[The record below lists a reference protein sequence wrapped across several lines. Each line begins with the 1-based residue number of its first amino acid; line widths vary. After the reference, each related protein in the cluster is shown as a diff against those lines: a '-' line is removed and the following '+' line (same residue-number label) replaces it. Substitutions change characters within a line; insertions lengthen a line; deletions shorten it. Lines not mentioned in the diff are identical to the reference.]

1 MSHFTVMVIGPNPE
15 NQLAPYEEDENGG
28 FWDWYLLG
36 GRWTGYFKLKEGAPG
51 HTGEPGLMTESAKEG
66 FADAAL
72 KKDIDFDWMRKKAR
86 EAAEKTYDKAHATIS
101 EHPDA
106 STWKDIVAKY
116 PEDIQKAR
124 AEYHSQPIVKAFN
137 EAGFISLF
145 SDPIEEFSISRE
157 KFLKLA
163 ECRATSSYAFVRDG
177 KWTARGEMGWFGVS
191 SNEMDENEWHE
202 KVSAM
207 LDELPEDTLI
217 SLYDCH
223 I

>member
-36 GRWTGYFKLKEGAPG
+36 GRWTGFFKLKPGAAG
-51 HTGEPGLMTESAKEG
+51 RIGEPGVLTEPAKDG

-72 KKDIDFDWMRKKAR
+72 KKDIDFDWMRKRAR
-86 EAAEKTYDKAHATIS
+86 DVAEKHYDKAHAIIS
-101 EHPDA
+101 ANPNVI
-106 STWKDIVAKY
+106 SWKNILNKHHGNIDS
-116 PEDIQKAR
+116 AR
-124 AEYHSQPIVKAFN
+124 VEYHMQPVINAFYG
-137 EAGFISLF
+137 AGLIHLF
-145 SDPIEEFSISRE
+145 DDPIEKFSIPREMYVKEAESR
-157 KFLKLA
+157 A
-163 ECRATSSYAFVRDG
+163 ICSYAFVRDG

-191 SNEMDENEWHE
+191 SNEMDENGWHE